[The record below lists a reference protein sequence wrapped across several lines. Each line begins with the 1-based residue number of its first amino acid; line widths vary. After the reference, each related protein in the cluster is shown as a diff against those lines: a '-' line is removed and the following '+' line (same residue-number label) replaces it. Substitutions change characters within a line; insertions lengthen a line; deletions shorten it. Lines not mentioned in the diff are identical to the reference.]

1 MKKTVIGILAH
12 VDAGKTTLSESML
25 YLAGSIRKLGRV
37 DHGNAFL
44 DYNHQEKER
53 GITIFSKQAMFEWK
67 DVEITLID
75 TPGHVDFS
83 SEMERTLQI
92 LDYAILVISSI
103 DGVQNHTKTIWELLK
118 YYQIPT
124 FIFLNK
130 IDILQTDIQN
140 LIKELQNTIDDK
152 CLDFTHFSKESLETI
167 ALNNETLLNEYL
179 ETQTLKHSSI
189 QEAIYKRETFPCY
202 FGSALKMEGVKE
214 FLDSIT
220 SFIKEKNYPQEF
232 KAKVYKI
239 TRDTQGQRLV
249 HMKITGGSLKV
260 KQQLNHY
267 GKVDQIRQYI
277 GNKYQVLDEVYA
289 GSVCAIQGLKNIQL
303 GEGLGTENYMY
314 QPLLEPYMNYHIIL
328 PQDCDKYTMIH
339 NIKQLAE
346 EDPNLH
352 IQFSDENDD
361 ILIQL
366 MGEIQIEILKK
377 IIADRFHVDVEIS
390 QGNIIYKET
399 IIQAVEGIGH
409 YEPLRHYAEVH
420 LLLEPG
426 ERGSGLHFSTQCS
439 EDVLDKHWQNLIL
452 THLKEKK
459 HIGVL
464 TGAAI
469 TDIKIT
475 LLTGKAHL
483 KHTEGGDFRE
493 ATYRAVR
500 HGLKCTESI
509 LLEPYFQFRLEVPQ
523 EYLSRAIFDI
533 ENMKG
538 HFTISTTLE
547 NIAVVEGQ
555 APVRKMKNY
564 QKEVVSYTKGQ
575 GKLYCSLRGYQQCE
589 DQDEVI
595 ASMQYDSEKDIHNPT
610 GSIFCSHG
618 AGFYVKWNDVKEY
631 MHIDSEW
638 NKQSQQ
644 YQHVK
649 YSTSLNEE
657 QELED
662 IFTRTYGTVKRRLS
676 DSFDYKKELDSQ
688 VKIVQPLP
696 ECLLVDGYNVIYSWP
711 ELKDLAKNHLDT
723 ARTRLIDILGNYQ
736 GYKQCLLIIVFDAY
750 KVKGNLGTVEQLHNV
765 HIVYTKEAQTADM
778 YIEHVTHQLSQ
789 KYNVVVAT
797 SDALEQMIVIGRGAR
812 RMSSREL
819 KLEVESLVKT
829 KKEEFERKQEK
840 NHNLLL
846 EDIQKYQK

>member
-1 MKKTVIGILAH
+1 M
-12 VDAGKTTLSESML
+12 
-25 YLAGSIRKLGRV
+25 
-37 DHGNAFL
+37 
-44 DYNHQEKER
+44 
-53 GITIFSKQAMFEWK
+53 
-67 DVEITLID
+67 
-75 TPGHVDFS
+75 
-83 SEMERTLQI
+83 
-92 LDYAILVISSI
+92 
-103 DGVQNHTKTIWELLK
+103 
-118 YYQIPT
+118 
-124 FIFLNK
+124 
-130 IDILQTDIQN
+130 
-140 LIKELQNTIDDK
+140 
-152 CLDFTHFSKESLETI
+152 
-167 ALNNETLLNEYL
+167 
-179 ETQTLKHSSI
+179 
-189 QEAIYKRETFPCY
+189 
-202 FGSALKMEGVKE
+202 
-214 FLDSIT
+214 
-220 SFIKEKNYPQEF
+220 
-232 KAKVYKI
+232 
-239 TRDTQGQRLV
+239 
-249 HMKITGGSLKV
+249 
-260 KQQLNHY
+260 
-267 GKVDQIRQYI
+267 
-277 GNKYQVLDEVYA
+277 
-289 GSVCAIQGLKNIQL
+289 
-303 GEGLGTENYMY
+303 
-314 QPLLEPYMNYHIIL
+314 
-328 PQDCDKYTMIH
+328 
-339 NIKQLAE
+339 
-346 EDPNLH
+346 
-352 IQFSDENDD
+352 
-361 ILIQL
+361 
-366 MGEIQIEILKK
+366 
-377 IIADRFHVDVEIS
+377 
-390 QGNIIYKET
+390 
-399 IIQAVEGIGH
+399 
-409 YEPLRHYAEVH
+409 H

-575 GKLYCSLRGYQQCE
+575 GKLYCSLSGYQQCE
-589 DQDEVI
+589 DQDEVV

-711 ELKDLAKNHLDT
+711 ELKNLAKNHLDT

>member
-37 DHGNAFL
+37 DYGNAFL

-53 GITIFSKQAMFEWK
+53 GITIFSKQAMFDWK

-260 KQQLNHY
+260 KQQLHHY

-500 HGLKCTESI
+500 HGLKCAESI

-547 NIAVVEGQ
+547 NLAVVEGQ

-575 GKLYCSLRGYQQCE
+575 GKLYCSLSGYQQCE

>member
-37 DHGNAFL
+37 DYGNAFL

-53 GITIFSKQAMFEWK
+53 GITIFSKQAMFDWK

-500 HGLKCTESI
+500 HGLKCAESI

-547 NIAVVEGQ
+547 NLAVVEGQ

-589 DQDEVI
+589 DRDEVV

>member
-53 GITIFSKQAMFEWK
+53 GITIFSKQAMFDWK

-260 KQQLNHY
+260 KQQLDHY

-390 QGNIIYKET
+390 QGNILYKET

-589 DQDEVI
+589 DQDEVV

>member
-220 SFIKEKNYPQEF
+220 SFIKEKNYSQEF

-500 HGLKCTESI
+500 HGLKCAESI

-547 NIAVVEGQ
+547 NLAVVEGQ

-575 GKLYCSLRGYQQCE
+575 GKLYCSLSGYQQCE

>member
-500 HGLKCTESI
+500 HGLKCAESI

-547 NIAVVEGQ
+547 NLAVVEGQ

-575 GKLYCSLRGYQQCE
+575 GKLYCSLSGYQQCE

-662 IFTRTYGTVKRRLS
+662 IFTRTYGTVKCRLS

>member
-37 DHGNAFL
+37 DYGNAFL

-53 GITIFSKQAMFEWK
+53 GITIFSKQAMFDWK

>member
-220 SFIKEKNYPQEF
+220 SFIKEKNYLQEF

-547 NIAVVEGQ
+547 NLAVVEGQ

-765 HIVYTKEAQTADM
+765 HIVYTKETQTADM

>member
-37 DHGNAFL
+37 DYGNAFL

-53 GITIFSKQAMFEWK
+53 GITIFSKQAMFDWK

-500 HGLKCTESI
+500 HGLKCAESI

-547 NIAVVEGQ
+547 NLAVVEGQ

>member
-53 GITIFSKQAMFEWK
+53 GITIFSKQAMFDWK

-260 KQQLNHY
+260 KQQLDHY

-575 GKLYCSLRGYQQCE
+575 GKLYCSLSGYQQCE
-589 DQDEVI
+589 DQDEVV

-711 ELKDLAKNHLDT
+711 ELKNLAKNHLDT

-736 GYKQCLLIIVFDAY
+736 GYKQCQLIIVFDAY

>member
-53 GITIFSKQAMFEWK
+53 GITIFSKQAMFDWK

>member
-1 MKKTVIGILAH
+1 
-12 VDAGKTTLSESML
+12 
-25 YLAGSIRKLGRV
+25 
-37 DHGNAFL
+37 
-44 DYNHQEKER
+44 
-53 GITIFSKQAMFEWK
+53 
-67 DVEITLID
+67 
-75 TPGHVDFS
+75 
-83 SEMERTLQI
+83 
-92 LDYAILVISSI
+92 
-103 DGVQNHTKTIWELLK
+103 
-118 YYQIPT
+118 
-124 FIFLNK
+124 
-130 IDILQTDIQN
+130 
-140 LIKELQNTIDDK
+140 
-152 CLDFTHFSKESLETI
+152 
-167 ALNNETLLNEYL
+167 
-179 ETQTLKHSSI
+179 
-189 QEAIYKRETFPCY
+189 
-202 FGSALKMEGVKE
+202 
-214 FLDSIT
+214 
-220 SFIKEKNYPQEF
+220 
-232 KAKVYKI
+232 
-239 TRDTQGQRLV
+239 
-249 HMKITGGSLKV
+249 
-260 KQQLNHY
+260 
-267 GKVDQIRQYI
+267 
-277 GNKYQVLDEVYA
+277 
-289 GSVCAIQGLKNIQL
+289 
-303 GEGLGTENYMY
+303 MY

-500 HGLKCTESI
+500 HGLKCAESI

-547 NIAVVEGQ
+547 NLAVVEGQ

-575 GKLYCSLRGYQQCE
+575 GKLYCSLSGYQQCE

>member
-37 DHGNAFL
+37 DYGNAFL

-53 GITIFSKQAMFEWK
+53 GITIFSKQAMFDWK

-260 KQQLNHY
+260 KQQLHHY

-500 HGLKCTESI
+500 HGLKCAESI

-547 NIAVVEGQ
+547 NLAVVEGQ

>member
-220 SFIKEKNYPQEF
+220 SFIKEKNYSQEF

-260 KQQLNHY
+260 KQQLHHY

-547 NIAVVEGQ
+547 NLAVVEGQ

-575 GKLYCSLRGYQQCE
+575 GKLYCSLSGYQQCE
-589 DQDEVI
+589 DQDEVV

-711 ELKDLAKNHLDT
+711 ELKNLAKNHLDT

>member
-53 GITIFSKQAMFEWK
+53 GITIFSKQAMFDWK

-547 NIAVVEGQ
+547 NLAVVEGQ

-575 GKLYCSLRGYQQCE
+575 GKLYCSLSGYQQCE
-589 DQDEVI
+589 DQDEVV

-711 ELKDLAKNHLDT
+711 ELKNLAKNHLDT

>member
-37 DHGNAFL
+37 DYGNAFL

-53 GITIFSKQAMFEWK
+53 GITIFSKQAMFDWK

-260 KQQLNHY
+260 KQQLDHY

-575 GKLYCSLRGYQQCE
+575 GKLYCSLSGYQQCE
-589 DQDEVI
+589 DQDEVV

-711 ELKDLAKNHLDT
+711 ELKNLAKNHLDT

>member
-53 GITIFSKQAMFEWK
+53 GITIFSKQAMFDWK

-260 KQQLNHY
+260 KQQLDHY

-575 GKLYCSLRGYQQCE
+575 GKLYCSLSGYQQCE
-589 DQDEVI
+589 DQDEVV

-711 ELKDLAKNHLDT
+711 ELKNLAKNHLDT

>member
-37 DHGNAFL
+37 DYGNAFL

-53 GITIFSKQAMFEWK
+53 GITIFSKQAMFDWK

-267 GKVDQIRQYI
+267 GKVDQICQYI

-500 HGLKCTESI
+500 HGLKCAESI

-547 NIAVVEGQ
+547 NLAVVEGQ

-575 GKLYCSLRGYQQCE
+575 GKLYCSLSGYQQCE

-662 IFTRTYGTVKRRLS
+662 IFTRTYGTVKCRLS

>member
-509 LLEPYFQFRLEVPQ
+509 LL
-523 EYLSRAIFDI
+523 
-533 ENMKG
+533 
-538 HFTISTTLE
+538 
-547 NIAVVEGQ
+547 
-555 APVRKMKNY
+555 
-564 QKEVVSYTKGQ
+564 
-575 GKLYCSLRGYQQCE
+575 
-589 DQDEVI
+589 
-595 ASMQYDSEKDIHNPT
+595 
-610 GSIFCSHG
+610 
-618 AGFYVKWNDVKEY
+618 
-631 MHIDSEW
+631 
-638 NKQSQQ
+638 
-644 YQHVK
+644 
-649 YSTSLNEE
+649 
-657 QELED
+657 
-662 IFTRTYGTVKRRLS
+662 
-676 DSFDYKKELDSQ
+676 
-688 VKIVQPLP
+688 
-696 ECLLVDGYNVIYSWP
+696 
-711 ELKDLAKNHLDT
+711 
-723 ARTRLIDILGNYQ
+723 
-736 GYKQCLLIIVFDAY
+736 
-750 KVKGNLGTVEQLHNV
+750 
-765 HIVYTKEAQTADM
+765 
-778 YIEHVTHQLSQ
+778 
-789 KYNVVVAT
+789 
-797 SDALEQMIVIGRGAR
+797 
-812 RMSSREL
+812 
-819 KLEVESLVKT
+819 
-829 KKEEFERKQEK
+829 
-840 NHNLLL
+840 
-846 EDIQKYQK
+846 

>member
-37 DHGNAFL
+37 DYGNAFL

-53 GITIFSKQAMFEWK
+53 GITIFSKQAMFDWK

-377 IIADRFHVDVEIS
+377 IIDDRFHVDVEIS

>member
-37 DHGNAFL
+37 DYGNAFL

-53 GITIFSKQAMFEWK
+53 GITIFSKQAMFDWK

-500 HGLKCTESI
+500 HGLKCAESI

-547 NIAVVEGQ
+547 NLAVVEGQ

-765 HIVYTKEAQTADM
+765 HIVYTKETQTADM

>member
-179 ETQTLKHSSI
+179 ETQTLKRSSI

-500 HGLKCTESI
+500 HGLKCAESI

-575 GKLYCSLRGYQQCE
+575 GKLYCSLSGYHQCE
-589 DQDEVI
+589 NQDEVI

-618 AGFYVKWNDVKEY
+618 SGFYVKWNNVKEY

>member
-37 DHGNAFL
+37 DYGNAFL

-53 GITIFSKQAMFEWK
+53 GITIFSKQAMFDWK

-500 HGLKCTESI
+500 HGLKCAESI

-547 NIAVVEGQ
+547 NLAVVEGQ

-575 GKLYCSLRGYQQCE
+575 GKLYCSLSGYQQCE

-610 GSIFCSHG
+610 GSIFWSHG

>member
-37 DHGNAFL
+37 DYGNAFL

-53 GITIFSKQAMFEWK
+53 GITIFSKQAMFDWK

-500 HGLKCTESI
+500 HGLKCAESI

-547 NIAVVEGQ
+547 NLAVVEGQ

-575 GKLYCSLRGYQQCE
+575 GKLYCSLSGYQQCE

>member
-220 SFIKEKNYPQEF
+220 SFIKEKNYSQEF

-260 KQQLNHY
+260 KQQLHHY

-575 GKLYCSLRGYQQCE
+575 GKLYCSLSGYQQCE
-589 DQDEVI
+589 DQDEVV

-711 ELKDLAKNHLDT
+711 ELKNLAKNHLDT